1 MASVARM
8 SGPVL
13 HLERKSG
20 TFEGRDWAFTEATI
34 LVANRQTVVVRLGE
48 HLLPPSTGDVV
59 DYVVEVTAG
68 RGDNVKIRA
77 VDTFPVYESLS

>member
-8 SGPVL
+8 TGPVL

-34 LVANRQTVVVRLGE
+34 LVANRQTVTVRLDE
-48 HLLPPSTGDVV
+48 KLLPPSAGDTV
-59 DYVVEVTAG
+59 DYLIEVSAG
-68 RGDNVKIRA
+68 RGDNVKLRA
-77 VDTFPVYESLS
+77 VDTFPAYESV